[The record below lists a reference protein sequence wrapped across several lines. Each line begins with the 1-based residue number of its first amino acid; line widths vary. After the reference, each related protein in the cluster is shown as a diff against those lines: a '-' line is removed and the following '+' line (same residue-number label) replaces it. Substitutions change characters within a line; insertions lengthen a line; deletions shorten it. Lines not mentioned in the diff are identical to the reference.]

1 MTYAL
6 HILVM
11 LEIYVLLALSA
22 HQKVGLSGL
31 FTLAHAVFYGLGAY
45 TIALSISQWGIGY
58 WPSLIVVMVVCALVG
73 LLFSAIA
80 NRVRDLYFSIA
91 TLAIQIMFFAVV
103 YNWVPLTNGPYG
115 IAGIESPSIFGYRLS
130 SPLDFAL
137 FGGVWVVIIVLAY
150 RVLWPSPLFRM
161 IRATRDDQLGMTS
174 LGKDPAY
181 YKRISI
187 LFSAV
192 LAGLA
197 GSLYATYTSYID
209 PSSFTLDESILIL
222 SLVLVGGIGR
232 IIGPVSGAFIYV
244 LLPELLKFLQLPDAV
259 AANMRMILFGLL
271 LILIVR
277 YRPQGLLGK
286 RLVR

>member
-1 MTYAL
+1 MSYVL
-6 HILVM
+6 HIVVM
-11 LEIYVLLALSA
+11 LEIYILLALSA

-31 FTLAHAVFYGLGAY
+31 LTLAHAVFYGLGAY
-45 TIALSISQWGIGY
+45 TIALSMSHFGMGY
-58 WPSLIVVMVVCALVG
+58 WTSLLVVVAVCALVA
-73 LLFSAIA
+73 LLISAIA
-80 NRVRDLYFSIA
+80 NRVRDLYFSLA
-91 TLAIQIMFFAVV
+91 TLAIQIMFFSVI

-115 IAGIESPSIFGYRLS
+115 IAGIQSPSLFGYHLS

-137 FGGVWVVIIVLAY
+137 FGGAWVTLTLFAY
-150 RVLWPSPLFRM
+150 RALWPSPLFRM

-174 LGKDPAY
+174 LGMDPAY

-222 SLVLVGGIGR
+222 SLVLVGGAGR

-244 LLPELLKFLQLPDAV
+244 LLPELLKFLQLPDTV

>member
-1 MTYAL
+1 MYVL
-6 HILVM
+6 HIVVM

-31 FTLAHAVFYGLGAY
+31 LTLAQAVLYGLGAY
-45 TIALSISQWGIGY
+45 TIALSMYHFGIGY
-58 WPSLIVVMVVCALVG
+58 WPSLLLVVVVCALVAV
-73 LLFSAIA
+73 LFSVLA
-80 NRVRDLYFSIA
+80 NKVRDLYFSIV
-91 TLAIQIMFFAVV
+91 TLAIQIMFFAVI

-115 IAGIESPSIFGYRLS
+115 ITGIESPSVFGYRLS

-137 FGGVWVVIIVLAY
+137 FGGAWVIIVLLAY

-187 LFSAV
+187 MFSAI
-192 LAGLA
+192 LAGVA

-222 SLVLVGGIGR
+222 SLVLVGGIDR
-232 IIGPVSGAFIYV
+232 IIGPISGAFIYV
-244 LLPELLKFLQLPDAV
+244 LLPELLKFLQLPGAV

>member
-1 MTYAL
+1 MNYVL

-11 LEIYVLLALSA
+11 LEIYILLALSA

-31 FTLAHAVFYGLGAY
+31 LSLAQAVFYGLGAY
-45 TIALSISQWGIGY
+45 SIALSMSYFGIGY
-58 WPSLIVVMVVCALVG
+58 WSSLMIVIAVSILAG

-91 TLAIQIMFFAVV
+91 TLAIQIMFFAVI
-103 YNWVPLTNGPYG
+103 YNWIPVTNGPYG
-115 IAGIESPSIFGYRLS
+115 IAGISSPSVFGYQLS

-137 FGGVWVVIIVLAY
+137 FGGAFVLL
-150 RVLWPSPLFRM
+150 VLFMYHKLWSTALFRM
-161 IRATRDDQLGMTS
+161 IRATRDDQLGLTS

-187 LFSAV
+187 ILSAV
-192 LAGLA
+192 LAGVA
-197 GSLYATYTSYID
+197 GSIYASYTSYID

-222 SLVLVGGIGR
+222 SIVLIGGVGR
-232 IIGPVSGAFIYV
+232 IIGPVTGAFIYV
-244 LLPELLKFLQLPDAV
+244 LLPEVLKFVHLPDSM

-277 YRPQGLLGK
+277 FRPQGLLGK

>member
-1 MTYAL
+1 
-6 HILVM
+6 M

-31 FTLAHAVFYGLGAY
+31 LTLAHAVFYGLGAY
-45 TIALSISQWGIGY
+45 TIALSMSHFGFGY
-58 WPSLIVVMVVCALVG
+58 WTSLIAVVVVCVLVG

-137 FGGVWVVIIVLAY
+137 FGGAWVLIIVLAY
-150 RVLWPSPLFRM
+150 RALWPSPLFRM

-181 YKRISI
+181 YKGISI

-232 IIGPVSGAFIYV
+232 IIGPISGAFIYV

-259 AANMRMILFGLL
+259 AANMRMILFGFL